1 MGRFKGSAF
10 LDGWRS
16 RAGRRVS
23 ADIVPRWP
31 APSPSSPALLAHRA
45 NAGKNPL
52 PRPAT
57 GPAKGIARL
66 SLRDVRAVIASAK
79 SRGIEPLEKLVRRRF
94 RTATDAEVHD
104 ATDLALEI
112 IDSVPVFLARAYQEA
127 QERQLTS
134 VVEPILA
141 HVESYF
147 LQPIDMIPE
156 MTLGLP
162 GLLDDTYLFLRIL
175 KNLDRGSDPFLD
187 WDLDHPL
194 AFLRRLIGEDVARRL
209 DDRSLEAMQ
218 EMSNDLYQF
227 WERLAPRA

>member
-1 MGRFKGSAF
+1 
-10 LDGWRS
+10 
-16 RAGRRVS
+16 
-23 ADIVPRWP
+23 
-31 APSPSSPALLAHRA
+31 
-45 NAGKNPL
+45 
-52 PRPAT
+52 
-57 GPAKGIARL
+57 L
-66 SLRDVRAVIASAK
+66 SLKDVRAVIASAK
-79 SRGIEPLEKLVRRRF
+79 SRGIEPLERLVRRRF
-94 RTATDAEVHD
+94 HSATEAEILD
-104 ATDLALEI
+104 ATDLAIEI
-112 IDSVPVFLARAYQEA
+112 IDSVPIFLARAHQEA
-127 QERQLTS
+127 RDRQLVS

-194 AFLRRLIGEDVARRL
+194 AFLRRLIGEQVARRL

-218 EMSNDLYQF
+218 EMSHDLF
-227 WERLAPRA
+227 RLWERLAPRA

>member
-1 MGRFKGSAF
+1 M
-10 LDGWRS
+10 
-16 RAGRRVS
+16 
-23 ADIVPRWP
+23 
-31 APSPSSPALLAHRA
+31 
-45 NAGKNPL
+45 
-52 PRPAT
+52 
-57 GPAKGIARL
+57 
-66 SLRDVRAVIASAK
+66 SLKDVRAVIASAK
-79 SRGIEPLEKLVRRRF
+79 SRGIEPLERLVRRRF
-94 RTATDAEVHD
+94 HSATEAEILD

-112 IDSVPVFLARAYQEA
+112 IDSVPIFLARAYQEA
-127 QERQLTS
+127 KDRQLGS

-175 KNLDRGSDPFLD
+175 KNLDRGSEPFLD

-194 AFLRRLIGEDVARRL
+194 AFLRRLIGEQVARRL

-218 EMSNDLYQF
+218 EMSYDLF
-227 WERLAPRA
+227 RLWERLAPRA

>member
-1 MGRFKGSAF
+1 MGRARG
-10 LDGWRS
+10 RS
-16 RAGRRVS
+16 LK
-23 ADIVPRWP
+23 DI
-31 APSPSSPALLAHRA
+31 
-45 NAGKNPL
+45 K
-52 PRPAT
+52 
-57 GPAKGIARL
+57 
-66 SLRDVRAVIASAK
+66 AVIASAK
-79 SRGIEPLEKLVRRRF
+79 SRGTGPLEKLVSRRF
-94 RTATDAEVHD
+94 ASASEADIRD

-127 QERQLTS
+127 YERGLTS
-134 VVEPILA
+134 VVEPILM

-194 AFLRRLIGEDVARRL
+194 AFLRRLIGEEVARKL
-209 DDRSLEAMQ
+209 DDRSLDAMQ
-218 EMSNDLYQF
+218 EMSHDLYRF
-227 WERLAPRA
+227 WERLAPKA

>member
-1 MGRFKGSAF
+1 M
-10 LDGWRS
+10 
-16 RAGRRVS
+16 
-23 ADIVPRWP
+23 
-31 APSPSSPALLAHRA
+31 
-45 NAGKNPL
+45 
-52 PRPAT
+52 
-57 GPAKGIARL
+57 
-66 SLRDVRAVIASAK
+66 SLRDIRAVIASAK
-79 SRGIEPLEKLVRRRF
+79 SRGIEPLERLVRRRF
-94 RTATDAEVHD
+94 RTATDLEVRD

-127 QERQLTS
+127 HERQLGA
-134 VVEPILA
+134 VVEPILE

-162 GLLDDTYLFLRIL
+162 GLLDDTYLFLRIV

-194 AFLRRLIGEDVARRL
+194 AFLRRLIGEEVARKL

-218 EMSNDLYQF
+218 EMSHDLYRF

>member
-1 MGRFKGSAF
+1 MKS
-10 LDGWRS
+10 
-16 RAGRRVS
+16 
-23 ADIVPRWP
+23 VPVE
-31 APSPSSPALLAHRA
+31 
-45 NAGKNPL
+45 
-52 PRPAT
+52 
-57 GPAKGIARL
+57 ARL
-66 SLRDVRAVIASAK
+66 RIAPERARMRLEPSRPLCPGEFLSLKDIKAVIASAK
-79 SRGIEPLEKLVRRRF
+79 SRGTSPLEKLVRRRF
-94 RTATDAEVHD
+94 ASASEAEITYASDHAV
-104 ATDLALEI
+104 EI

-127 QERQLTS
+127 YERSLTS
-134 VVEPILA
+134 VVEPILI

-194 AFLRRLIGEDVARRL
+194 AFLRRLIGEEIARKL

-218 EMSNDLYQF
+218 EMSNDLSRF
-227 WERLAPRA
+227 WERMAPKA